1 MSTGYLRCV
10 IREQIDRAESI
21 RAAIPDRQR
30 HAALE
35 RLAAACRD
43 TLNEQSRLLERTCSL
58 LDSGDGGGSLSHSAA
73 LKVLERCTRA
83 IVAVEG
89 YGMPLLHCQSEQA
102 VFLNDVLSAMHGEV
116 GLQFPCPATSC
127 TSNQYYFMHPATNTV
142 HAPLSEAA
150 FLLHLPDF
158 YHELGHLLLTHMNR
172 GAWCDPIL
180 DGMGGAFGAI
190 NGWYSQLAGRTDNE
204 SAPMLAH
211 GSIKW
216 MWSQWKTVWIQEA
229 FCDLFALF
237 AVGPAYA
244 YSNLHLVTKTDRSIY
259 MLNLMARQD
268 HPSGEAR
275 MRLLDAGMRL
285 LGHDLEAD
293 RIRAEWG
300 AMAQFCGSPP
310 PGYGHAFPS
319 ELLQEVAVAVLPTF
333 GRAGLR
339 GYSGGGREQG
349 GSGCDTVAG
358 LLNEA
363 WRGFWREADCGFRAV
378 EKDLI
383 SRLAAAAR
391 RGAAAAR

>member
-1 MSTGYLRCV
+1 MSASYLRCV
-10 IREQIDRAESI
+10 IREQIDRAESLK
-21 RAAIPDRQR
+21 AEIPARQR

-35 RLAAACRD
+35 RLATWCRD
-43 TLNEQSRLLERTCSL
+43 MLEAQSRLLERAVSL
-58 LDSGDGGGSLSHSAA
+58 LDSGGVDSIA
-73 LKVLERCTRA
+73 E
-83 IVAVEG
+83 AVEYLKSCTQVIRAVEW
-89 YGMPLLHCQSEQA
+89 YGMPPLHCQSDQA

-116 GLQFPCPATSC
+116 GLPFPCPAASC
-127 TSNQYYFMHPATNTV
+127 TSGEYYFAHPATNTV

-150 FLLHLPDF
+150 FLLHIPDF
-158 YHELGHLLLTHMNR
+158 YHELGHLLLDRLDR
-172 GAWCDPIL
+172 GTKYGPIL
-180 DGMGGAFGAI
+180 DGMAGSSEVIDA
-190 NGWYSQLAGRTDNE
+190 WYSQLTERMEHE
-204 SAPMLAH
+204 SAPVQTRD
-211 GSIKW
+211 GVKW
-216 MWSQWKTVWIQEA
+216 MWSQWKSIWMQET

-237 AVGPAYA
+237 AAGPAYA
-244 YSNLHLVTKTDRSIY
+244 HSHLHLVTKTDQSIY
-259 MLNLMARQD
+259 MLNLLTRQD

-300 AMAQFCGSPP
+300 AMAQLCGSPP

-319 ELLQEVAVAVLPTF
+319 ELLQEVAAAVLPTF

-339 GYSGGGREQG
+339 GYSGGGREHG
-349 GSGCDTVAG
+349 GSAGDTVAG

-363 WRGFWREADCGFRAV
+363 WRGFWRDADCGFRAA

-391 RGAAAAR
+391 RGAAAR